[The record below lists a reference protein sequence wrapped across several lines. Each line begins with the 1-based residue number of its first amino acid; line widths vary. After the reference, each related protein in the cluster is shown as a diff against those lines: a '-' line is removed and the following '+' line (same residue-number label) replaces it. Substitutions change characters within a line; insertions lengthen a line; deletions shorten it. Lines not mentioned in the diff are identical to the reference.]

1 VENPRFV
8 EKVEKR
14 VKKLQKKKKKKR
26 SNNRKKEILK
36 LQKNIEN

>member
-14 VKKLQKKKKKKR
+14 VKKLQKQLSKKR

>member
-14 VKKLQKKKKKKR
+14 VKKLQKQLSKKG

>member
-14 VKKLQKKKKKKR
+14 VKKLQKQLSKKKDRTIGKR
-26 SNNRKKEILK
+26 RY
-36 LQKNIEN
+36 